1 MTPDGTVGVG
11 CYGGEVSTAFDNEA
25 ETAPPT
31 SRIELTNVS
40 RA

>member
-11 CYGGEVSTAFDNEA
+11 CHGGEVSTAFDNEA
-25 ETAPPT
+25 EIAHPSP
-31 SRIELTNVS
+31 RIELTNVS